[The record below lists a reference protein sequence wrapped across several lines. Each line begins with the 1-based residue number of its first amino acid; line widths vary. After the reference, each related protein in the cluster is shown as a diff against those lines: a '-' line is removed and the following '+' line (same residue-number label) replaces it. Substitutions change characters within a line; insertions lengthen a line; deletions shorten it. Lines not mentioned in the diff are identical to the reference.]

1 MDCSKAGKM
10 HIKGEAMRRK
20 NEADGENAP
29 MKINQ
34 AVYNKEETPIVSV
47 IMPAYRCAKTINQA
61 IDSVLSQEVPL
72 ELIVVNDCSPDEL
85 DAALQRYVDD
95 PRVHCRKNE
104 HNSGAAAS
112 RNWGVSM
119 ARGRYVAFLDA
130 DDWWEE
136 DKLKKQLE
144 VLRRTGAALCCTG
157 RELVTPDGKQTGRII
172 GVKEKITYRMM
183 LHQNWINCS
192 SAVMKTEIAK
202 EFPMEH
208 EEGHEDYI
216 LWLKILKKYGW
227 AAGVNE
233 PLLKYR
239 LTAKGKS
246 GNKLHSAK
254 MTYDSYRY
262 AGLGRL
268 KSALCFCAYA
278 ANGIKKYTAAYLQ
291 TFWLQGPGRCDR
303 IAKN

>member
-1 MDCSKAGKM
+1 
-10 HIKGEAMRRK
+10 MRRK
-20 NEADGENAP
+20 NEADGENDP

-85 DAALQRYVDD
+85 DAALQCYVDD

-112 RNWGVSM
+112 RNRGVSM

-144 VLRRTGAALCCTG
+144 ALRRTGAVLCAG
-157 RELVTPDGKQTGRII
+157 DAGWKADRPDYWGKRKDHLSDDAAPELDQLLVCCDEDGDR
-172 GVKEKITYRMM
+172 
-183 LHQNWINCS
+183 
-192 SAVMKTEIAK
+192 
-202 EFPMEH
+202 
-208 EEGHEDYI
+208 
-216 LWLKILKKYGW
+216 
-227 AAGVNE
+227 
-233 PLLKYR
+233 
-239 LTAKGKS
+239 KGIS
-246 GNKLHSAK
+246 DGA
-254 MTYDSYRY
+254 
-262 AGLGRL
+262 
-268 KSALCFCAYA
+268 
-278 ANGIKKYTAAYLQ
+278 
-291 TFWLQGPGRCDR
+291 
-303 IAKN
+303 

>member
-1 MDCSKAGKM
+1 
-10 HIKGEAMRRK
+10 
-20 NEADGENAP
+20 
-29 MKINQ
+29 
-34 AVYNKEETPIVSV
+34 
-47 IMPAYRCAKTINQA
+47 
-61 IDSVLSQEVPL
+61 
-72 ELIVVNDCSPDEL
+72 
-85 DAALQRYVDD
+85 
-95 PRVHCRKNE
+95 
-104 HNSGAAAS
+104 
-112 RNWGVSM
+112 M

-144 VLRRTGAALCCTG
+144 VLRRTGAVLCCTG

-227 AAGVNE
+227 ASGVNE

>member
-1 MDCSKAGKM
+1 MQQGC
-10 HIKGEAMRRK
+10 
-20 NEADGENAP
+20 EADGKNTP

-47 IMPAYRCAKTINQA
+47 IMPAYRCADTVGQA
-61 IDSVLSQEVPL
+61 IDSVLRQDVPL
-72 ELIVVNDCSPDEL
+72 ELIVVNDCSPDDL
-85 DAALQRYVDD
+85 DAVLKPYADD
-95 PRVHCRKNE
+95 PRFHYVQNE
-104 HNSGAAAS
+104 CNSGAAAS
-112 RNWGVSM
+112 RNRGVSL
-119 ARGRYVAFLDA
+119 ARGKYAAFLDA
-130 DDWWEE
+130 DDWWDD

-144 VLRRTGAALCCTG
+144 VLKKTGAVLCCTG
-157 RELVTPDGKQTGRII
+157 RELLTPDGKETGRVI

-192 SAVMKTEIAK
+192 SAVMKTETAR

-227 AAGVNE
+227 AAGVDE

-254 MTYDSYRY
+254 MTYNSYRY
-262 AGLGRL
+262 AGLGRGMSL
-268 KSALCFCAYA
+268 LCFCAYA
-278 ANGIKKYTAAYLQ
+278 ANGIKKYATAYLR
-291 TFWLQGPGRCDR
+291 TFRLQGRSHCDR

>member
-1 MDCSKAGKM
+1 MQQ
-10 HIKGEAMRRK
+10 E
-20 NEADGENAP
+20 NEAYGKNAP

-34 AVYNKEETPIVSV
+34 AIYNKEKTPIVSV
-47 IMPAYRCAKTINQA
+47 VMPAYRCANTIGQA
-61 IDSVLSQEVPL
+61 IDSVLSQGVPL
-72 ELIVVNDCSPDEL
+72 ELIVVNDCSPDDL
-85 DAALQRYVDD
+85 DDVMRPYLDD
-95 PRVHCRKNE
+95 PRVHYIQNE
-104 HNSGAAAS
+104 RNSGAASS
-112 RNWGVSM
+112 RNRGVSL
-119 ARGRYVAFLDA
+119 AKGRYVAFLDA

-144 VLRRTGAALCCTG
+144 VLKKTGAVLCCTG
-157 RELVTPDGKQTGRII
+157 RELVTPDGKETGRVI

-227 AAGVNE
+227 TAGVDE

-278 ANGIKKYTAAYLQ
+278 VNGIKKYASAYLH
-291 TFWLQGPGRCDR
+291 TFGLQGRSRCDR

>member
-1 MDCSKAGKM
+1 
-10 HIKGEAMRRK
+10 
-20 NEADGENAP
+20 
-29 MKINQ
+29 MK
-34 AVYNKEETPIVSV
+34 KVSV
-47 IMPAYRCAKTINQA
+47 IIPAYRCAATLRQA
-61 IDSVLSQEVPL
+61 IDSALFQEVPL
-72 ELIVVNDCSPDEL
+72 EILVLDDCSGEDIEGIVRSYGDEPRL
-85 DAALQRYVDD
+85 RYL
-95 PRVHCRKNE
+95 KNE
-104 HNSGAAAS
+104 KNLGAAAT
-112 RNWGVSM
+112 RNRGVKL
-119 ARGRYVAFLDA
+119 ATGDYVAFLDA

-144 VLRRTGAALCCTG
+144 VLRRTGAVLCCTG

-278 ANGIKKYTAAYLQ
+278 ANGVKKYTAAYLQ